1 MNVFEVKCPK
11 CKKTLNIDLLYNLLQ
26 FGGRVDQ
33 VVQCYRCNNC
43 NIVFERIGEISWD
56 TNILEGELYQSS
68 APTMIKEAGG

>member
-1 MNVFEVKCPK
+1 MSVLEAKCPK
-11 CKKTLNIDLLYNLLQ
+11 CDKELNIDLLYNLLQ

-43 NIVFERIGEISWD
+43 DIIFERIGYIHWD

-68 APTMIKEAGG
+68 APTLSEVEK